1 MPHKRSYL
9 LCLSFIKQI
18 KFSIMKKILIVAIAT
33 ITILSACKK
42 DNTSTDITYNAAY
55 VVNGSSNSISVIN
68 LSNNTVA
75 RTINLTG
82 VSYPHHIA
90 LSPDK
95 TKIIVGVPGMDLSN
109 GHSNIMAGMTGMF
122 IVLDAVTGNTLK
134 TVSLPM
140 MNHNAIFSPNGTEIW
155 TSQMD
160 SMGKVLVYDAT
171 TYALKKT
178 IDVGMMPLEVTF
190 SKDATMAFVCNSMDS
205 TVSAIDINTKAIMSN
220 IQVNSEPIGAWQ
232 GADNKMYVDCEEAQK
247 VNVVDVSSMSVYE
260 TVNLGFMPGMAQMQ
274 NTVKELWA
282 TDPMAGKVHWW
293 TWDTGMNMWMHAG
306 EVATGA
312 GAHAI
317 AFNGN
322 TAYITNQ
329 TAGTVSVLNVT
340 THTVTNTLTV
350 GSKPNGLV
358 LKL

>member
-1 MPHKRSYL
+1 
-9 LCLSFIKQI
+9 
-18 KFSIMKKILIVAIAT
+18 MKKIFIVAIAT
-33 ITILSACKK
+33 IAIITSCKK
-42 DNTSTDITYNAAY
+42 DNDTNTDITYNAAY
-55 VVNGSSNSISVIN
+55 IVNGSSNSISVIN

-122 IVLDAVTGNTLK
+122 VVLDAVTGNTLK
-134 TVSLPM
+134 TISLPM

-171 TYALKKT
+171 TYTLKKT

-205 TVSAIDINTKAIMSN
+205 TVSAIDVNTKAIMSN

-232 GADNKMYVDCEEAQK
+232 GADNKMYVDCEVAQK
-247 VNVVDVSSMSVYE
+247 VNVVDVNSMSVYE
-260 TVNLGFMPGMAQMQ
+260 TVTLGFMPGMAQLQ
-274 NTVKELWA
+274 NTVKELWV

-293 TWDTGMNMWMHAG
+293 TWDSGMNMWMHAG

-340 THTVTNTLTV
+340 THTVTTTITV

-358 LKL
+358 LKQ